1 MLKMKMIT
9 GQLQVEDLGLRL
21 MDLCTNPLAR
31 AFSSNNPPD

>member
-21 MDLCTNPLAR
+21 KGLCTNPLAG